1 MGLIKAGMGALGG
14 TLADQWKE
22 FFYCESMPKEV
33 LVTKGQKRTTG
44 RSSNTK
50 GNDNII
56 SNGSGIAVAD
66 GQCMIIVEQGKVVEV
81 CAEPDRKHKAGNINM
96 WFKYNINGITIQL
109 QITEYQK
116 TDPQNWDDFWCH
128 IVLYLESPPWLS
140 FHMEDE
146 CLLSCEIDNLIH
158 YLTLFCNHQLSE
170 TTTIECVEP
179 NFSFVLNAKEHT
191 VNWNIFFWSDKGTIT
206 GNHLSLALHEDEA
219 SMLLTYF
226 KIITGILSERSPV
239 VTQLIRKSILY

>member
-1 MGLIKAGMGALGG
+1 
-14 TLADQWKE
+14 
-22 FFYCESMPKEV
+22 
-33 LVTKGQKRTTG
+33 
-44 RSSNTK
+44 
-50 GNDNII
+50 
-56 SNGSGIAVAD
+56 
-66 GQCMIIVEQGKVVEV
+66 
-81 CAEPDRKHKAGNINM
+81 M
-96 WFKYNINGITIQL
+96 WFKYNINGITLQL

-219 SMLLTYF
+219 SMLLT
-226 KIITGILSERSPV
+226 LSLIHISEPTRRS
-239 VTQLIRKSILY
+239 

>member
-1 MGLIKAGMGALGG
+1 
-14 TLADQWKE
+14 
-22 FFYCESMPKEV
+22 
-33 LVTKGQKRTTG
+33 
-44 RSSNTK
+44 
-50 GNDNII
+50 
-56 SNGSGIAVAD
+56 
-66 GQCMIIVEQGKVVEV
+66 
-81 CAEPDRKHKAGNINM
+81 M

-206 GNHLSLALHEDEA
+206 GNHL
-219 SMLLTYF
+219 
-226 KIITGILSERSPV
+226 
-239 VTQLIRKSILY
+239 

>member
-1 MGLIKAGMGALGG
+1 
-14 TLADQWKE
+14 
-22 FFYCESMPKEV
+22 
-33 LVTKGQKRTTG
+33 
-44 RSSNTK
+44 
-50 GNDNII
+50 
-56 SNGSGIAVAD
+56 
-66 GQCMIIVEQGKVVEV
+66 
-81 CAEPDRKHKAGNINM
+81 M

-179 NFSFVLNAKEHT
+179 NFSFVLCERAHGKLEY
-191 VNWNIFFWSDKGTIT
+191 FFLVRQRNHHRQSSVAGIT
-206 GNHLSLALHEDEA
+206 
-219 SMLLTYF
+219 
-226 KIITGILSERSPV
+226 
-239 VTQLIRKSILY
+239 

>member
-1 MGLIKAGMGALGG
+1 
-14 TLADQWKE
+14 
-22 FFYCESMPKEV
+22 
-33 LVTKGQKRTTG
+33 
-44 RSSNTK
+44 
-50 GNDNII
+50 
-56 SNGSGIAVAD
+56 
-66 GQCMIIVEQGKVVEV
+66 
-81 CAEPDRKHKAGNINM
+81 M

-191 VNWNIFFWSDKGTIT
+191 VNWNIFSGQTKEP
-206 GNHLSLALHEDEA
+206 SQA
-219 SMLLTYF
+219 
-226 KIITGILSERSPV
+226 IICRWHYMKMKLPCF
-239 VTQLIRKSILY
+239 

>member
-1 MGLIKAGMGALGG
+1 
-14 TLADQWKE
+14 
-22 FFYCESMPKEV
+22 
-33 LVTKGQKRTTG
+33 
-44 RSSNTK
+44 
-50 GNDNII
+50 
-56 SNGSGIAVAD
+56 
-66 GQCMIIVEQGKVVEV
+66 
-81 CAEPDRKHKAGNINM
+81 M

-116 TDPQNWDDFWCH
+116 IRPTKFGDDFWCH

-191 VNWNIFFWSDKGTIT
+191 VNWNIFLLVRQRNHHRQSSVAGIT
-206 GNHLSLALHEDEA
+206 
-219 SMLLTYF
+219 
-226 KIITGILSERSPV
+226 
-239 VTQLIRKSILY
+239 

>member
-1 MGLIKAGMGALGG
+1 
-14 TLADQWKE
+14 
-22 FFYCESMPKEV
+22 
-33 LVTKGQKRTTG
+33 
-44 RSSNTK
+44 
-50 GNDNII
+50 
-56 SNGSGIAVAD
+56 
-66 GQCMIIVEQGKVVEV
+66 
-81 CAEPDRKHKAGNINM
+81 M

-206 GNHLSLALHEDEA
+206 GNHLSLALHKDEA

-226 KIITGILSERSPV
+226 KIITGILSEHSPV

>member
-1 MGLIKAGMGALGG
+1 
-14 TLADQWKE
+14 
-22 FFYCESMPKEV
+22 
-33 LVTKGQKRTTG
+33 
-44 RSSNTK
+44 
-50 GNDNII
+50 
-56 SNGSGIAVAD
+56 
-66 GQCMIIVEQGKVVEV
+66 
-81 CAEPDRKHKAGNINM
+81 M

-191 VNWNIFFWSDKGTIT
+191 VNWNIFSGQTK
-206 GNHLSLALHEDEA
+206 
-219 SMLLTYF
+219 
-226 KIITGILSERSPV
+226 ERSQAIICRWHYMKMKFPCF
-239 VTQLIRKSILY
+239 